1 MMFTAE
7 RLKYVDEYYFSKKMR
22 EINNYISSGR
32 PIINMAIG
40 SPDLSPSL
48 EVKQA
53 LSESIGDHRSSMY
66 QSYNGLL
73 ELREA
78 ISNFYYKQYGVEINP
93 TDEILP
99 LMGSKEGVMHISMA
113 FLNKGDRVL
122 IPNPGYPTYRAVSK
136 LLGAEVLNYNL
147 SEENNWYPKMDDL
160 ESLNPKNI
168 KLMWINYPHMP
179 TGADFDEK
187 KLNELIFWA
196 KKNNIILINDNPYS
210 FILNKKPRS
219 ILTLKNSKG
228 VAIELNSLSKSFN
241 MAGWRVGM
249 MVGESKYIDAVLKVK
264 SNFDSGMFYCVQ
276 HGAIK
281 ALASSQ
287 KWFDSLNKEYFKRRK
302 LAEQIATKLKLSFS
316 KNGVGMFIWC
326 KILNGSLKS
335 EDFVD
340 HLLDKYNFFISP
352 GSIFGS
358 QGEGYV
364 RISLCTDTKK
374 MNEVLK
380 RLRS

>member
-1 MMFTAE
+1 MFTAE

-22 EINNYISSGR
+22 EVNSYISSGR

-53 LSESIGDHRSSMY
+53 LSESIDHQRSSMY
-66 QSYNGLL
+66 QSYNGLP

-78 ISNFYYKQYGVEINP
+78 ISNFYNKQYGVEINP
-93 TDEILP
+93 HNEILP
-99 LMGSKEGVMHISMA
+99 LMGSKEGIMHISMA
-113 FLNKGDRVL
+113 FLNKRDGVL
-122 IPNPGYPTYRAVSK
+122 IPNPGYPTYGAVSQ
-136 LLGAEVLNYNL
+136 LLGAEIFYYSL
-147 SEENNWYPKMDDL
+147 SKENNWYPKMDDL
-160 ESLNPKNI
+160 NTLNTKNI

-179 TGADFDEK
+179 TGADFSEK
-187 KLNELIFWA
+187 KLNELICWA
-196 KKNNIILINDNPYS
+196 NKNDIILINDNPYS

-219 ILTLKNSKG
+219 ILSLKNSKG
-228 VAIELNSLSKSFN
+228 VALELNSLSKSFN

-249 MVGESKYIDAVLKVK
+249 MVGESKFIDAVLKVK

-276 HGAIK
+276 YGAIR
-281 ALASSQ
+281 ALASSH
-287 KWFDSLNKEYFKRRK
+287 KWFETLNKEYYKRRK
-302 LAEQIATKLKLSFS
+302 LAEEIASELNLSYS

-326 KILNGSLKS
+326 KMLDESLKS

-340 HLLDKYNFFISP
+340 HLLDKYNFFVSP

-380 RLRS
+380 RLKS

>member
-1 MMFTAE
+1 MFTAE

-22 EINNYISSGR
+22 EINSYISSGR

-53 LSESIGDHRSSMY
+53 LSESIDHQRSSMY
-66 QSYNGLL
+66 QSYVGLP

-78 ISNFYYKQYGVEINP
+78 ISSFYYKQYGVEINP
-93 TDEILP
+93 HNEILP

-113 FLNKGDRVL
+113 FLNKGDGVL
-122 IPNPGYPTYRAVSK
+122 IPNPGYPTYAAVTK
-136 LLGAEVLNYNL
+136 LLGAETFYYSL
-147 SEENNWYPKMDDL
+147 SEENNWYPKMVDL
-160 ESLNPKNI
+160 NSLNTKNI

-179 TGADFDEK
+179 TGADFCEK
-187 KLNELIFWA
+187 KLNELISWA
-196 KKNNIILINDNPYS
+196 KKNDIILINDNPYS

-219 ILTLKNSKG
+219 ILSLKNSKR

-249 MVGESKYIDAVLKVK
+249 MVGQSKFIDAVLKVK

-287 KWFDSLNKEYFKRRK
+287 KWFESLNKEYYKRRK
-302 LAEQIATKLKLSFS
+302 LAEEIASELNLSYS

-326 KILNGSLKS
+326 KMLDDSLKS
-335 EDFVD
+335 EEFID

-364 RISLCTDTKK
+364 RISLCTDTRK
-374 MNEVLK
+374 MNQVLK
-380 RLRS
+380 RLKS

>member
-1 MMFTAE
+1 MFTAE

-22 EINNYISSGR
+22 EINSYISSGR

-53 LSESIGDHRSSMY
+53 LSESIDHQRSSMY
-66 QSYNGLL
+66 QSYVGLP

-78 ISNFYYKQYGVEINP
+78 ISSFYYKQYGVEINP
-93 TDEILP
+93 HNEILP
-99 LMGSKEGVMHISMA
+99 LMGSKEGLMHISMA
-113 FLNKGDRVL
+113 FLNKGDGVL
-122 IPNPGYPTYRAVSK
+122 IPNPGYPTYAAVTK
-136 LLGAEVLNYNL
+136 LLGAETFYYSL
-147 SEENNWYPKMDDL
+147 SEENNWYPKMVDL
-160 ESLNPKNI
+160 NSLNTKNI

-179 TGADFDEK
+179 TGADFCEK
-187 KLNELIFWA
+187 KLNELISWA
-196 KKNNIILINDNPYS
+196 KKNDIILINDNPYS

-219 ILTLKNSKG
+219 ILSLKNSKR

-249 MVGESKYIDAVLKVK
+249 MVGQSKFIDAVLKVK

-287 KWFDSLNKEYFKRRK
+287 KWFETLNKEYYKRRK
-302 LAEQIATKLKLSFS
+302 LAEEIASELNLSYS

-326 KILNGSLKS
+326 KMLDDSLKS
-335 EDFVD
+335 EEFID

-364 RISLCTDTKK
+364 RISLCTDTRK
-374 MNEVLK
+374 MNQVLK
-380 RLRS
+380 RLKS

>member
-1 MMFTAE
+1 MFTAE

-22 EINNYISSGR
+22 EINSYISSGR

-53 LSESIGDHRSSMY
+53 LSESIDHQRSSMY
-66 QSYNGLL
+66 QSYVGLP

-78 ISNFYYKQYGVEINP
+78 ISSFYYKQYGVEINP
-93 TDEILP
+93 HNEILP

-113 FLNKGDRVL
+113 FLNKGDGVL
-122 IPNPGYPTYRAVSK
+122 IPNPGYPTYAAVTK
-136 LLGAEVLNYNL
+136 LLGAETFYYSL
-147 SEENNWYPKMDDL
+147 SEENNWYPKMVDL
-160 ESLNPKNI
+160 NSLNTKNI

-179 TGADFDEK
+179 TGADFCEK
-187 KLNELIFWA
+187 KLNELISWA
-196 KKNNIILINDNPYS
+196 KKNDIILINDNPYS

-219 ILTLKNSKG
+219 ILSLKNSKR

-249 MVGESKYIDAVLKVK
+249 MVGQSKFIDAVLKVK

-287 KWFDSLNKEYFKRRK
+287 KWFENLNKEYYKRRK
-302 LAEQIATKLKLSFS
+302 LAEEIASELNLSYS

-326 KILNGSLKS
+326 KMLDDSLKS
-335 EDFVD
+335 EEFID

-364 RISLCTDTKK
+364 RISLCTDTRK
-374 MNEVLK
+374 MNQVLK
-380 RLRS
+380 RLKS

>member
-1 MMFTAE
+1 MFTAE

-22 EINNYISSGR
+22 EVNSYISSGR

-53 LSESIGDHRSSMY
+53 LSESIDHQRSSMY
-66 QSYNGLL
+66 QSYIGLP

-78 ISNFYYKQYGVEINP
+78 ISNFYNKQYGVEINP
-93 TDEILP
+93 QNEILP
-99 LMGSKEGVMHISMA
+99 LMGSKEGIMHISMA
-113 FLNKGDRVL
+113 FLNKRDGVL
-122 IPNPGYPTYRAVSK
+122 IPNPGYPTYGAVSK
-136 LLGAEVLNYNL
+136 LLGAEIFYYSL
-147 SEENNWYPKMDDL
+147 SKENNWYPKMDDL
-160 ESLNPKNI
+160 NTLDTKNI

-179 TGADFDEK
+179 TGADFCEK
-187 KLNELIFWA
+187 KLNELISWA
-196 KKNNIILINDNPYS
+196 HKNDIILINDNPYS

-219 ILTLKNSKG
+219 ILSLKNSKG
-228 VAIELNSLSKSFN
+228 IAIELNSLSKSFN

-249 MVGESKYIDAVLKVK
+249 MVGESKFIDAVLKVK

-276 HGAIK
+276 YGAIR
-281 ALASSQ
+281 ALASSY
-287 KWFDSLNKEYFKRRK
+287 KWFETLNKEYYKRRK
-302 LAEQIATKLKLSFS
+302 LAEEIASQLNLSYS
-316 KNGVGMFIWC
+316 KSGVGMFIWC
-326 KILNGSLKS
+326 KMLDESLKS

-340 HLLDKYNFFISP
+340 HLLDKYNFFVCP

-380 RLRS
+380 RLKS

>member
-1 MMFTAE
+1 MFTAE

-22 EINNYISSGR
+22 EINSHISSGR

-40 SPDLSPSL
+40 SPDLSPSE
-48 EVKQA
+48 EVKKA
-53 LSESIGDHRSSMY
+53 LSESIDHQKSSMY
-66 QSYNGLL
+66 QSYIGLP

-78 ISNFYYKQYGVEINP
+78 ISNFYNKQYGVEINP
-93 TDEILP
+93 RDEILP
-99 LMGSKEGVMHISMA
+99 LMGSKEGVMLISMA
-113 FLNKGDRVL
+113 FLNKGDGVL
-122 IPNPGYPTYRAVSK
+122 IPNPGYPTYRAVSN
-136 LLGAEVLNYNL
+136 LLGAEILNYNL

-160 ESLNPKNI
+160 NTLNTKNI

-179 TGADFDEK
+179 TGADFCEK
-187 KLNELIFWA
+187 KLNKLISWA
-196 KKNNIILINDNPYS
+196 KKNNIVLINDNPYS

-219 ILTLKNSKG
+219 ILSLQDSKG
-228 VAIELNSLSKSFN
+228 VVIELNSLSKSFN

-249 MVGESKYIDAVLKVK
+249 IVGESKYIDAVLKVK

-287 KWFDSLNKEYFKRRK
+287 KWFDNLNKEYYKRRK
-302 LAEQIATKLKLSFS
+302 LAEEIASELNLSYS

-364 RISLCTDTKK
+364 RISLCTEIKK
-374 MNEVLK
+374 MNEVIK

>member
-1 MMFTAE
+1 MFTAE

-22 EINNYISSGR
+22 EVNSYISSGR

-53 LSESIGDHRSSMY
+53 LSESIDHQRSSMY
-66 QSYNGLL
+66 QSYIGLP

-78 ISNFYYKQYGVEINP
+78 ISNFYNKQYGVEINP
-93 TDEILP
+93 QNEILP
-99 LMGSKEGVMHISMA
+99 LMGSKEGIMHISMA
-113 FLNKGDRVL
+113 FLNKRDGVL
-122 IPNPGYPTYRAVSK
+122 IPNPGYPTYGAVSK
-136 LLGAEVLNYNL
+136 LLGAEIFYYSL
-147 SEENNWYPKMDDL
+147 SKENNWYPKMDDL
-160 ESLNPKNI
+160 NTLNTKNI

-179 TGADFDEK
+179 TGADFCEK
-187 KLNELIFWA
+187 KLNELISWA
-196 KKNNIILINDNPYS
+196 HKNDIILINDNPYS

-219 ILTLKNSKG
+219 ILSLKNSKG
-228 VAIELNSLSKSFN
+228 IAIELNSLSKSFN

-249 MVGESKYIDAVLKVK
+249 MVGESKFIDAVLKVK

-276 HGAIK
+276 YGAIR
-281 ALASSQ
+281 ALASTH
-287 KWFDSLNKEYFKRRK
+287 KWFETLNKEYYKRRK
-302 LAEQIATKLKLSFS
+302 LAEEIVSELNLSYS

-326 KILNGSLKS
+326 KMLDESLKS

-340 HLLDKYNFFISP
+340 HLLDKYNFFVCP

-364 RISLCTDTKK
+364 RISLCTTTKK

-380 RLRS
+380 RLKS

>member
-1 MMFTAE
+1 MFTAE

-22 EINNYISSGR
+22 EISNYISSGR

-40 SPDLSPSL
+40 NPDLSPSV

-53 LSESIGDHRSSMY
+53 LLESIGDQKSSMY
-66 QSYNGLL
+66 QSYIGLP
-73 ELREA
+73 ELRKA
-78 ISNFYYKQYGVEINP
+78 ISNFYYKKYGVEINP
-93 TDEILP
+93 LNEILP

-113 FLNKGDRVL
+113 FLNRGDGVL
-122 IPNPGYPTYRAVSK
+122 IPNPGYPTYGAVSK
-136 LLGAEVLNYNL
+136 LLGAEVFYYNL
-147 SEENNWYPKMDDL
+147 SEKNNWYPKMDYL

-187 KLNELIFWA
+187 KLKKLISWA
-196 KKNNIILINDNPYS
+196 KKNDIILINDNPYS
-210 FILNKKPRS
+210 FILNNKPRS
-219 ILTLKNSKG
+219 ILSIKSSKG

-249 MVGESKYIDAVLKVK
+249 MLGDSKYIDAVLKVK

-287 KWFDSLNKEYFKRRK
+287 KWFDSLNKEYSKRRK
-302 LAEQIATKLKLSFS
+302 LVEQIASELNLSYS

-326 KILNGSLKS
+326 KILNGSIKS

-364 RISLCTDTKK
+364 RISLCTETKK
-374 MNEVLK
+374 INEVLK
-380 RLRS
+380 RLRT

>member
-1 MMFTAE
+1 MFTAE

-22 EINNYISSGR
+22 EINSYISSGR

-53 LSESIGDHRSSMY
+53 LSESIDHQRSSMY
-66 QSYNGLL
+66 QSYVGLP

-78 ISNFYYKQYGVEINP
+78 ISSFYYKQYGVEINP
-93 TDEILP
+93 HNEILP

-113 FLNKGDRVL
+113 FLNKGDGVL
-122 IPNPGYPTYRAVSK
+122 IPNPGYPTYAAVAK
-136 LLGAEVLNYNL
+136 LLGAETFYYSL
-147 SEENNWYPKMDDL
+147 SEENNWYPKMVDL
-160 ESLNPKNI
+160 NSLNTKNI

-179 TGADFDEK
+179 TGADFCEK
-187 KLNELIFWA
+187 KLNDLISWA
-196 KKNNIILINDNPYS
+196 KKNDIILINDNPYS

-219 ILTLKNSKG
+219 ILSLKNSKR

-249 MVGESKYIDAVLKVK
+249 MVGQSKFIDAVLKVK

-287 KWFDSLNKEYFKRRK
+287 KWFETLNKEYYKRRK
-302 LAEQIATKLKLSFS
+302 LAEEIASELNLSYS

-326 KILNGSLKS
+326 KMLDDSLKS
-335 EDFVD
+335 EEFID

-364 RISLCTDTKK
+364 RISLCTDTRK
-374 MNEVLK
+374 MNQVLK
-380 RLRS
+380 RLKS

>member
-1 MMFTAE
+1 MFTAE

-22 EINNYISSGR
+22 EVNSYISSGR

-53 LSESIGDHRSSMY
+53 LSESIHHQRSSMY
-66 QSYNGLL
+66 QSYNGLP

-78 ISNFYYKQYGVEINP
+78 ISNFYNKQYGVEINP
-93 TDEILP
+93 HNEILP
-99 LMGSKEGVMHISMA
+99 LMGSKEGIMHISMA
-113 FLNKGDRVL
+113 FLNKRDGVL
-122 IPNPGYPTYRAVSK
+122 IPNPGYPTYGAVSK
-136 LLGAEVLNYNL
+136 LLGAEIFYYSL
-147 SEENNWYPKMDDL
+147 SKENNWYPKMDDL
-160 ESLNPKNI
+160 NTLDTKNI

-179 TGADFDEK
+179 TGADFSEK
-187 KLNELIFWA
+187 KLNELISWA
-196 KKNNIILINDNPYS
+196 YKNDIILINDNPYS

-219 ILTLKNSKG
+219 ILSLKNSKG
-228 VAIELNSLSKSFN
+228 VTIELNSLSKSFN

-249 MVGESKYIDAVLKVK
+249 MVGESKFIDAVLKVK

-276 HGAIK
+276 YGAIR
-281 ALASSQ
+281 ALASSY
-287 KWFDSLNKEYFKRRK
+287 KWFETLNKEYYKRRK
-302 LAEQIATKLKLSFS
+302 LAEEIASQLNLSYS
-316 KNGVGMFIWC
+316 KSGVGMFIWC
-326 KILNGSLKS
+326 KMLDESLKS

-340 HLLDKYNFFISP
+340 HLLDKYNFFVCP

-380 RLRS
+380 RLKS

>member
-1 MMFTAE
+1 MFTAQ

-22 EINNYISSGR
+22 EINSHISSGR

-40 SPDLSPSL
+40 SPDLSPSE
-48 EVKQA
+48 EVKKA
-53 LSESIGDHRSSMY
+53 LSESIDHQRSSMY
-66 QSYNGLL
+66 QSYIGLP

-78 ISNFYYKQYGVEINP
+78 FSNFYNKQYGVEINP
-93 TDEILP
+93 RDEILP
-99 LMGSKEGVMHISMA
+99 LMGSKEGVMLISMA
-113 FLNKGDRVL
+113 FLNKGDGVL

-136 LLGAEVLNYNL
+136 LLGAEILNYNL

-160 ESLNPKNI
+160 NTLNTKNI

-179 TGADFDEK
+179 TGADFCEK
-187 KLNELIFWA
+187 KLNNLISWA
-196 KKNNIILINDNPYS
+196 KKNNIVLINDNPYS

-219 ILTLKNSKG
+219 ILSLQDSKG

-287 KWFDSLNKEYFKRRK
+287 KWFDNLNKEYFKRRK
-302 LAEQIATKLKLSFS
+302 LAEEIASELNLSYS

-340 HLLDKYNFFISP
+340 HLLDKYNLFISP

-364 RISLCTDTKK
+364 RISLCTETKK

-380 RLRS
+380 RLKS

>member
-1 MMFTAE
+1 MFTAE

-22 EINNYISSGR
+22 EVNSYISSGR

-53 LSESIGDHRSSMY
+53 LSESINHQRSSMY
-66 QSYNGLL
+66 QSYIGLP

-78 ISNFYYKQYGVEINP
+78 ISNFYDKQYGVEINP
-93 TDEILP
+93 NNEILP
-99 LMGSKEGVMHISMA
+99 LMGSKEGIMHISMA
-113 FLNKGDRVL
+113 FLNKSDGVL
-122 IPNPGYPTYRAVSK
+122 IPNPGYPTYGAVSK
-136 LLGAEVLNYNL
+136 LLGAEIFYYGL
-147 SEENNWYPKMDDL
+147 SKENNWYPKMDDL
-160 ESLNPKNI
+160 NTLDTKNI

-179 TGADFDEK
+179 TGADFSEK
-187 KLNELIFWA
+187 KLNELISWA
-196 KKNNIILINDNPYS
+196 YKNDIILINDNPYS

-219 ILTLKNSKG
+219 ILSLKNSKG
-228 VAIELNSLSKSFN
+228 VTIELNSLSKSFN

-249 MVGESKYIDAVLKVK
+249 MVGESKFIDAVLKVK

-276 HGAIK
+276 YGAIR
-281 ALASSQ
+281 ALASSY
-287 KWFDSLNKEYFKRRK
+287 KWFETLNKEYYKRRK
-302 LAEQIATKLKLSFS
+302 LAEEIASQLNLSYS
-316 KNGVGMFIWC
+316 KSGVGMFIWC
-326 KILNGSLKS
+326 KMLDESLKS

-340 HLLDKYNFFISP
+340 HLLDKYNFFVCP

-380 RLRS
+380 RLKS

>member
-1 MMFTAE
+1 MFTAE

-53 LSESIGDHRSSMY
+53 LLESIGDQKSSMY
-66 QSYNGLL
+66 QSYIGLP
-73 ELREA
+73 ELRKA
-78 ISNFYYKQYGVEINP
+78 ISNFYYKKYGVEINP
-93 TDEILP
+93 LNEILP

-113 FLNKGDRVL
+113 FLNRGDGVL
-122 IPNPGYPTYRAVSK
+122 IPNPGYPTYGAVSK
-136 LLGAEVLNYNL
+136 LLGAEVFYYNL
-147 SEENNWYPKMDDL
+147 SEKNNWYPKMDYL

-187 KLNELIFWA
+187 KLKKLISWA
-196 KKNNIILINDNPYS
+196 KKNDIILINDNPYS
-210 FILNKKPRS
+210 FILNNKPRS
-219 ILTLKNSKG
+219 ILSIKSSKG

-249 MVGESKYIDAVLKVK
+249 MLGDSKYIDAVLKVK

-287 KWFDSLNKEYFKRRK
+287 KWFDSLNKEYSKRRK
-302 LAEQIATKLKLSFS
+302 LVEQIASELNLSYS

-326 KILNGSLKS
+326 KILNGSIKS

-364 RISLCTDTKK
+364 RISLCTETKK
-374 MNEVLK
+374 INEVLK
-380 RLRS
+380 RLRT

>member
-1 MMFTAE
+1 MFAAE

-40 SPDLSPSL
+40 SPDLSPSE

-53 LSESIGDHRSSMY
+53 LLDSIGDQKSSMY
-66 QSYNGLL
+66 QSYIGLP

-78 ISNFYYKQYGVEINP
+78 ISNFYYKKYRVEINP
-93 TDEILP
+93 LNEILP
-99 LMGSKEGVMHISMA
+99 LMGSKEGVMHISMT
-113 FLNKGDRVL
+113 FLNNGDGVL
-122 IPNPGYPTYRAVSK
+122 IPNPGYPTYGAVSK
-136 LLGAEVLNYNL
+136 LLGAEIFYYNL

-160 ESLNPKNI
+160 EILNTKNI

-187 KLNELIFWA
+187 KLNKLISWA
-196 KKNNIILINDNPYS
+196 KENDIILINDNPYS

-219 ILTLKNSKG
+219 ILSIKGSKG

-287 KWFDSLNKEYFKRRK
+287 KWFDSLNKEYSKRRK
-302 LAEQIATKLKLSFS
+302 LAEEIASELNLSYS
-316 KNGVGMFIWC
+316 KNGVGMFIWG
-326 KILNGSLKS
+326 KILNRSFKS

-364 RISLCTDTKK
+364 RISLCTETKK

-380 RLRS
+380 RLRT

>member
-22 EINNYISSGR
+22 EIDSYISSGR

-40 SPDLSPSL
+40 SPDLSPSP

-53 LSESIGDHRSSMY
+53 LSESIVHQRSSMY
-66 QSYNGLL
+66 QSYIGLP

-93 TDEILP
+93 HNEILP

-113 FLNKGDRVL
+113 FLNKGDGVL
-122 IPNPGYPTYRAVSK
+122 IPNPGYPTYAAVSK
-136 LLGAEVLNYNL
+136 LLGAKISNYSL
-147 SEENNWYPKMDDL
+147 SEENNWYPKMD
-160 ESLNPKNI
+160 ELNNLYTKKI
-168 KLMWINYPHMP
+168 KLMGINYPHMP
-179 TGADFDEK
+179 TGADFCEK
-187 KLNELIFWA
+187 KLNELIRWA
-196 KKNNIILINDNPYS
+196 NKNNVILINDNPYS
-210 FILNKKPRS
+210 FILNKRPRRILS
-219 ILTLKNSKG
+219 IKNSKR

-249 MVGESKYIDAVLKVK
+249 MIGESKFIDSVLKVK

-287 KWFDSLNKEYFKRRK
+287 KWFDSLNKEYSKRKK
-302 LAEQIATKLKLSFS
+302 LAEEIASELNLSYS
-316 KNGVGMFIWC
+316 KNGVGMFMWC

-340 HLLDKYNFFISP
+340 YLLDKYNFFISP

-364 RISLCTDTKK
+364 RISLCTETKK
-374 MNEVLK
+374 MIEVLK

>member
-1 MMFTAE
+1 MFTAE

-22 EINNYISSGR
+22 EINSHISSGR

-40 SPDLSPSL
+40 SPDLSPSE
-48 EVKQA
+48 EVKKA
-53 LSESIGDHRSSMY
+53 LSESIDHQKSSMY
-66 QSYNGLL
+66 QSYIGLP

-78 ISNFYYKQYGVEINP
+78 ISNFYNKQYGVEINP
-93 TDEILP
+93 RDEILP
-99 LMGSKEGVMHISMA
+99 LMGSKEGVMLISMA
-113 FLNKGDRVL
+113 FLNKGDGVL
-122 IPNPGYPTYRAVSK
+122 IPNPGYPTYRAVSN
-136 LLGAEVLNYNL
+136 LLGAEILNYNL

-160 ESLNPKNI
+160 NTLNTKNI

-179 TGADFDEK
+179 TGADFCEK
-187 KLNELIFWA
+187 KLNKLISWA
-196 KKNNIILINDNPYS
+196 KRNNIVLINDNPYS

-219 ILTLKNSKG
+219 ILSLQDSKG
-228 VAIELNSLSKSFN
+228 VVIELNSLSKSFN

-249 MVGESKYIDAVLKVK
+249 IVGESKYIDAVLKVK

-287 KWFDSLNKEYFKRRK
+287 KWFDNLNKEYYKRRK
-302 LAEQIATKLKLSFS
+302 LAEEIASELNLSYS

-364 RISLCTDTKK
+364 RISLCTETKK

>member
-1 MMFTAE
+1 MFTAE

-22 EINNYISSGR
+22 EVNSYISSGR

-53 LSESIGDHRSSMY
+53 LSESIDHQRSSMY
-66 QSYNGLL
+66 QSYVGLP
-73 ELREA
+73 ELRGA
-78 ISNFYYKQYGVEINP
+78 ISNFYNKQYGVEINP
-93 TDEILP
+93 LNEILP

-113 FLNKGDRVL
+113 FLNKGDGVL
-122 IPNPGYPTYRAVSK
+122 IPNPGYPTYGAVSK
-136 LLGAEVLNYNL
+136 LLGADIFYYSL
-147 SEENNWYPKMDDL
+147 SEKNNWYPKMDDL
-160 ESLNPKNI
+160 ENLNPKNI

-187 KLNELIFWA
+187 KLNELISWA
-196 KKNNIILINDNPYS
+196 HKNDIILINDNPYS

-219 ILTLKNSKG
+219 ILSLKNSKG

-249 MVGESKYIDAVLKVK
+249 MVGESKFIDAVLKVK

-276 HGAIK
+276 YGAIR
-281 ALASSQ
+281 ALASSH
-287 KWFDSLNKEYFKRRK
+287 KWFETLNKEYYKRRK
-302 LAEQIATKLKLSFS
+302 LAEEIASELNLSYS

-326 KILNGSLKS
+326 KMLDESLKS

-364 RISLCTDTKK
+364 RISLCTETKN

-380 RLRS
+380 RLRI